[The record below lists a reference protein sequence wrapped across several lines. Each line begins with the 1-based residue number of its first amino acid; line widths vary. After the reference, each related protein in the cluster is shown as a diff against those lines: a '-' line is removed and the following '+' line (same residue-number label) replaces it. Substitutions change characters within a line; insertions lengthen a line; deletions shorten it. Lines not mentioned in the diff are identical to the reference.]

1 MQRRVDHCRIE
12 RNTAENNGTTA
23 VKEHCRVVSS
33 SHGVEGNT
41 AVWR

>member
-1 MQRRVDHCRIE
+1 MQRREDNYRVE
-12 RNTAENNGTTA
+12 RNTAEKNVTTA

-41 AVWR
+41 AV